1 MQWTRARWGLLA
13 AGIVVV
19 SALLSSG
26 VATGKT
32 TPGRGWCNSS
42 AAIRRD
48 LTAHC
53 RSAAPRLRDQPRSR
67 TLVPVALG
75 RRRRRRSRVLDSA
88 ELPPELGS
96 RFRVDVVVDDS
107 CGLPPLPGLR
117 LGAESG
123 VRVAQVAA

>member
-1 MQWTRARWGLLA
+1 MQWTRARWGLLV

-19 SALLSSG
+19 SALFSPG

-32 TPGRGWCNSS
+32 TPGRGWCNAS

-53 RSAAPRLRDQPRSR
+53 RAAAPGPAGRPRSR
-67 TLVPVALG
+67 RLVPVALRG
-75 RRRRRRSRVLDSA
+75 RRRRRSRVLDSA
-88 ELPPELGS
+88 ELPPQFGGH
-96 RFRVDVVVDDS
+96 FRVDLVVDDG

-117 LGAESG
+117 HGAESS
-123 VRVAQVAA
+123 VRVAEVAA